1 MAGTPQI
8 VTVTDLIPI
17 ASASQAL
24 VTTTA
29 STTTTPWGF
38 STQTQADGI
47 VALVNALQV
56 ALVDAGIIKGGV

>member
-17 ASASQAL
+17 ASADQAL
-24 VTTTA
+24 VTTA
-29 STTTTPWGF
+29 AATTTTPYGYA
-38 STQTQADGI
+38 TQAQADGI

-56 ALVDAGIIKGGV
+56 ALVDAGIIKGSA